1 MLGSYESE
9 IDAGTVPEGMTRDQW
24 MAIGT
29 FAPNATNIIAQN
41 QTPGESWADTA
52 QKILTGLVMT
62 NQQRQLMQINIDRAK
77 AGLPPIDVSAYSG
90 VGVNVGLSQGT
101 QQLVLYLA
109 LGAGALLLLNTL
121 MKR

>member
-1 MLGSYESE
+1 M
-9 IDAGTVPEGMTRDQW
+9 
-24 MAIGT
+24 
-29 FAPNATNIIAQN
+29 
-41 QTPGESWADTA
+41 
-52 QKILTGLVMT
+52 VMT